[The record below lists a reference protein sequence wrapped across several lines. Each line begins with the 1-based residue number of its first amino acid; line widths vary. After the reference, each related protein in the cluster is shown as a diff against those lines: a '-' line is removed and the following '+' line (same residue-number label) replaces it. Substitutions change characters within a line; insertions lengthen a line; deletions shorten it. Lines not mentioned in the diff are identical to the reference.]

1 MTIRDSEIFQDKI
14 EPVNKKWIQDYK
26 GFRNTMKQYG
36 ERDTKGVEHARWID
50 VDPNVTN
57 RYTAFAIVRNP
68 WSKVVSRFLF
78 AKQAIERGHVKES
91 YADTRSLEH
100 FIQGRYDWGLKPLTW
115 YRAIRGWW
123 PQKHHVKDNEGNVVC
138 DILTLENLNIEAP
151 KYLGVDSMPRARN
164 VTSIKQDY
172 KELFDTKTCQIF
184 IAGGNDKAWRK
195 LCDEVG
201 RPELGKDPRFL
212 TNSDRQN
219 NKAELKA
226 EL

>member
-1 MTIRDSEIFQDKI
+1 MKKLFIHIPKNGGMTIRDSEIFQDKI

-123 PQKHHVKDNEGNVVC
+123 PQKHHVKDNEGTVVC

-164 VTSIKQDY
+164 VTSIKENYKDLYNAKTIQEIADWY
-172 KELFDTKTCQIF
+172 KEDIEYWDFDFDTGARRNTW
-184 IAGGNDKAWRK
+184 IAKN
-195 LCDEVG
+195 
-201 RPELGKDPRFL
+201 
-212 TNSDRQN
+212 TI
-219 NKAELKA
+219 
-226 EL
+226 